1 MIDIERVDHI
11 GVRVKDLERAK
22 KFYEI
27 FGFKQVSVADNDA
40 VVVIKN
46 AQDVELN
53 LIYNA
58 TTENDGKNIL
68 MDVDDKFAGYT
79 HVALRISSVLDT
91 LKELQ
96 ERDITITQ
104 GPVAFGRDGHVSLFL
119 RDPDRNV
126 IELRGRAEDYDAIPG
141 LTVYEPEN

>member
-27 FGFKQVSVADNDA
+27 FGFKQVSAADNDA